1 MARGQEDLKTSPGH
15 KDHPEHKVVE
25 SRPKAEYILTYN
37 GRAVAHSADV
47 IKVEE
52 DDHIDRF
59 YFPLESIERGLI
71 SASKKRTFCPFKGE
85 AGHFTLSLGE
95 DVPDVAWTY
104 LEPFKEHA
112 DLRDRVAF
120 YHEKKGFE
128 LKENFLGFFERP
140 FGPQS

>member
-1 MARGQEDLKTSPGH
+1 MARGQNDLRSSPGH
-15 KDHPEHKVVE
+15 KEHPEHKVIE
-25 SRPKAEYILTYN
+25 GRPKAEYVLTFN
-37 GRAVAHSADV
+37 GHVVAHSADV

-59 YFPLESIERGLI
+59 YFPLNSIEKGLLR
-71 SASKKRTFCPFKGE
+71 ASDKRTFCPFKGE

-95 DVPDVAWTY
+95 DVKNVAWTY

-112 DLRDRVAF
+112 DLRGRVAF

-128 LKENFLGFFERP
+128 LKENFLGFYDRA
-140 FGPQS
+140 FGPRP